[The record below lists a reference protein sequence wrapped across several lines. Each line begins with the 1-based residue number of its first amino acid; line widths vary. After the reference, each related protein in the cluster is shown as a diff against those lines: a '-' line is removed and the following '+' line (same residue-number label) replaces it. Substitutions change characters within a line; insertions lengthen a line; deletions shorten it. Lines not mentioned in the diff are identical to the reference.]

1 MLDKTKLF
9 ILTTTVFV
17 ASCGS
22 LLDISGRGAKTNCL
36 TLSTDKLS
44 IDCNCVDKQIK
55 SITIYRNKSS
65 KENFGTKTHDI
76 LIEPTGNSFPL
87 PINKDS
93 ADLCFLQ
100 IEIHLTN
107 SHHREAYYIVTKPG
121 DFSKAKKVYARY
133 FSH

>member
-36 TLSTDKLS
+36 TLSTNKLS
-44 IDCNCVDKQIK
+44 IDCNCAEKQIK
-55 SITIYRNKSS
+55 SIAIYRNKSL
-65 KENFGTKTHDI
+65 KENFGTKIHDI
-76 LIEPTGNSFPL
+76 LIEPTVNSFPL

-93 ADLCFLQ
+93 SNLCFFQ

-121 DFSKAKKVYARY
+121 DFLKAKKIYARY